1 MNRAE
6 RRRIAKSRV
15 SAKDLLNIQRTEGL
29 KAVNLTVHDF
39 SVAVAAT
46 LHDKLG
52 FGTMR
57 LSKTLND
64 ISELFDSINKGYVS
78 IEDLEQT
85 LKEETGVVIQ
95 DKK

>member
-1 MNRAE
+1 MNRSE
-6 RRRIAKSRV
+6 RRRLAKKGV
-15 SAKDLLNIQRTEGL
+15 TAKDLLNIQRAEGL
-29 KAVNLTVHDF
+29 RAVNLTVHDY

-64 ISELFDSINKGYVS
+64 ISELFDGINKGYVS
-78 IEDLEQT
+78 IEDLEQE
-85 LKEETGVVIQ
+85 LKDETGVVIQ

>member
-39 SVAVAAT
+39 SVAVAMT

-64 ISELFDSINKGYVS
+64 ISELFDSINKGYAS

-95 DKK
+95 DRK